1 MWRIKNRSCVLLL
14 LLALCFLPALCG
26 SSVQA
31 EEMYQISE
39 TALTQ
44 LETNLETLKAH
55 NQERQKVLT
64 EQATLLNQQ
73 KETIKKQASEL
84 SSLKKEIE
92 ISKAANEETKKSLES
107 ANAYLTKFED
117 EAKRKI
123 RVKTR
128 QRNLWIA
135 ISGGLLYALSKK

>member
-1 MWRIKNRSCVLLL
+1 MWRIKNRSCMLLL
-14 LLALCFLPALCG
+14 LLALCFLPALRG

-31 EEMYQISE
+31 EVMYQISE
-39 TALTQ
+39 TELTQ

>member
-1 MWRIKNRSCVLLL
+1 MLLPL

-39 TALTQ
+39 SELTTLEQDLNQLAKNNETKQQLLTEQKTQLTEANQQ
-44 LETNLETLKAH
+44 LETVKKELIASKNLNEATQKSLLRA
-55 NQERQKVLT
+55 NQ
-64 EQATLLNQQ
+64 
-73 KETIKKQASEL
+73 
-84 SSLKKEIE
+84 SLKQ
-92 ISKAANEETKKSLES
+92 
-107 ANAYLTKFED
+107 FED

>member
-1 MWRIKNRSCVLLL
+1 MKTKKDLSVPVLLSAL
-14 LLALCFLPALCG
+14 LFYAFLPGLQ
-26 SSVQA
+26 VQA

-39 TALTQ
+39 TELTQ
-44 LETNLETLKAH
+44 LETNLQTLKAH
-55 NQERQKVLT
+55 SQERQKVLT

-73 KETIKKQASEL
+73 KETIKKQAGEL
-84 SSLKKEIE
+84 RRLKKEIV
-92 ISKAANEETKKSLES
+92 ISKTANEETQKSLLR
-107 ANAYLTKFED
+107 ANRFLQQFED

-135 ISGGLLYALSKK
+135 IAGGVLYAYVRK

>member
-1 MWRIKNRSCVLLL
+1 MWTTKRLCIC
-14 LLALCFLPALCG
+14 LLACSLWLAAG
-26 SSVQA
+26 STSQA

-39 TALTQ
+39 GELTQ
-44 LETNLETLKAH
+44 LETNLQTLKAH
-55 NQERQKVLT
+55 SQERQKVLT

-73 KETIKKQASEL
+73 KETIKKQAGEL
-84 SSLKKEIE
+84 RRLKKEIV
-92 ISKAANEETKKSLES
+92 ISKTANEETKKSLLR
-107 ANAYLTKFED
+107 ANRFLQQFED

-135 ISGGLLYALSKK
+135 ISGGLLYVWIKK

>member
-1 MWRIKNRSCVLLL
+1 MLLPL

-26 SSVQA
+26 SSAQA

-39 TALTQ
+39 SELTTLEQNLHQLEKNNETKQQLLTEQKTQLTEAIQQ
-44 LETNLETLKAH
+44 LET
-55 NQERQKVLT
+55 V
-64 EQATLLNQQ
+64 
-73 KETIKKQASEL
+73 
-84 SSLKKEIE
+84 KKELTA
-92 ISKAANEETKKSLES
+92 SKSLNEATRKSLER
-107 ANAYLTKFED
+107 ANQSLRQFED

-128 QRNLWIA
+128 QRNLLIA